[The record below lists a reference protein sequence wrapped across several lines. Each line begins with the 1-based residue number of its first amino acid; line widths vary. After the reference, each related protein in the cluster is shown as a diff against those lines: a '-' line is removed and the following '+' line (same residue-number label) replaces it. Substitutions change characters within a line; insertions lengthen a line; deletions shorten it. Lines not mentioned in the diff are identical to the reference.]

1 MLIVEYIAW
10 ALLLITKTELRIL
23 CLPASSSQGE
33 GAAWKFTVSGIDA
46 SCEFTSTKEI
56 QTCWDDTKVS
66 VRFSEITYSQLYM
79 VCSHKQMHVRWSFN
93 LLSGS

>member
-10 ALLLITKTELRIL
+10 ALLLITNTELRIL

-33 GAAWKFTVSGIDA
+33 GKFTVSGIDA

-56 QTCWDDTKVS
+56 QTCWEDTKVS

-79 VCSHKQMHVRWSFN
+79 VCSHK
-93 LLSGS
+93 